1 MPNGQTNGIC
11 RHPIAIVGAA
21 CRLPGARN
29 VPEFWQIIRDGR
41 DMISGPSRERRAS
54 FVDKAPEYG
63 GFLDRIDGFDATF
76 FGMSAHEAV
85 RLDPSHRLLLET
97 VWEAVEDAG
106 IPADQLAGSRTG
118 VYTSCFATRYWDLLR
133 AQQMHDMHAVMGAHR
148 WSVPAG
154 RIAHLLDLRGP
165 SFGVEATCGS
175 ALVAVHLACQALR
188 LGEIETAIV
197 GSANLLMSQEDRSA
211 FRNAGII
218 SPTFRCRFGDQD
230 ADGYVPAEG
239 SVTLVLK
246 RLDDAVA
253 AGDRVYA
260 TIVGSAV
267 RGNGRQAD
275 SAGGTGTAGQE
286 DVLRAA
292 FDDAGIT
299 PADVDYVEAHGPGT
313 PAGDAVELTALR
325 HVLGNARERD
335 RPCLVG
341 SVKSNI
347 GHTEAAA
354 GLVGLLKAALAIQHR
369 TIPPTLHVRQPA
381 DVLRDDD
388 VPIELPATRRP
399 WPAADRPAFAG
410 VTSLGM
416 FGIGAHAVLT
426 EPPRDAGRDRLP
438 TPATQST
445 QEEPLLLPLSAH
457 DPPALQAL
465 ASAYAD
471 TMAATSNPTD
481 VCFSA
486 ATRRTHLPCRVAVTG
501 RGRAALAAALRE
513 VGAGNSPDMT
523 EHVPDHRPKVVFVFS
538 GQGSQWHGMGRDLLA
553 TDEAFAR
560 AMHECDAAIRAERGW
575 SLIDRLHDE
584 TPLTGDDEIQPALW
598 AMQVSL
604 AATWRQW
611 GVHPDLVIGHSM
623 GEVAAATV
631 AGALTP
637 RDGAAVICRR
647 SALVRTLPDP
657 GAMVAVGVG
666 EQEANAAIGDLAGQ
680 VNVAVINGA
689 HASVLAGSPDALST
703 VTDRLAESGAYCR
716 PVRAGYA
723 SHSPHVEPL
732 RDDLVQAL
740 GDLDPRPGRVAMWS
754 TALDRPVS
762 GDELD
767 ADYWMA
773 NIRRPVRFSS
783 AVEATLSDREP
794 VLFVEVSPH
803 PVLLPA
809 IEDEGAATTTPS
821 LVRGRPELE
830 TLLAN
835 LGAVY
840 ASGGEPDWT
849 SLYGDARFVP
859 LPSYPWQRTRFW
871 VPWQDRPATLPPVSP
886 QVPVAPGTRL
896 SVRPILPQTAQAL
909 AEHIARMAAEVLGA
923 VSGAVDQARPLT
935 TAGLDSLLATTLA
948 KRLAAELDVR
958 VQVHMLLGDQPV
970 HELAAELMARQP
982 SGPRDNRKPTTDEY
996 VPAVG

>member
-1 MPNGQTNGIC
+1 
-11 RHPIAIVGAA
+11 
-21 CRLPGARN
+21 
-29 VPEFWQIIRDGR
+29 
-41 DMISGPSRERRAS
+41 
-54 FVDKAPEYG
+54 
-63 GFLDRIDGFDATF
+63 
-76 FGMSAHEAV
+76 
-85 RLDPSHRLLLET
+85 
-97 VWEAVEDAG
+97 
-106 IPADQLAGSRTG
+106 
-118 VYTSCFATRYWDLLR
+118 
-133 AQQMHDMHAVMGAHR
+133 MHDMHAVMGAHR

-197 GSANLLMSQEDRSA
+197 GGANLLMSHEDRSG

-218 SPTFRCRFGDQD
+218 SPTFRCRFGDQH

-246 RLDDAVA
+246 PLADAVA

-325 HVLGNARERD
+325 RVLGTARERD

-369 TIPPTLHVRQPA
+369 RIPPTLHVRQPA

-388 VPIELPATRRP
+388 VPIELPATGRP
-399 WPAADRPAFAG
+399 WPEADRLAFAG

-426 EPPRDAGRDRLP
+426 EPPRDAGGDRLP
-438 TPATQST
+438 TPATQAPPE
-445 QEEPLLLPLSAH
+445 QPLLLPLSAH
-457 DPPALQAL
+457 DPAALRAL

-471 TMAATSNPTD
+471 TVATASNPAD

-501 RGRAALAAALRE
+501 RGRTALADALRE
-513 VGAGNSPDMT
+513 VGAGSSPGMT
-523 EHVPDHRPKVVFVFS
+523 EHLPERRPKVVFVFS

-553 TDEAFAR
+553 TEAAFTR
-560 AMHECDAAIRAERGW
+560 AMRECDAAIHAERGW
-575 SLIDRLHDE
+575 SLIERLHDE
-584 TPLTGDDEIQPALW
+584 TPLTSDDEIQPALW

-666 EQEANAAIGDLAGQ
+666 EQEANAAIGELAGQ

-703 VTDRLAESGAYCR
+703 VTDRLAEGGAYCR

-732 RDDLVQAL
+732 RDDLVRAL
-740 GDLDPRPGRVAMWS
+740 GDLDPRPGQVAMWS

-767 ADYWMA
+767 AEYWMA
-773 NIRRPVRFSS
+773 NLRRPVRFSS
-783 AVEATLSDREP
+783 AVDAALRDREP
-794 VLFVEVSPH
+794 VLFVEISPH

-809 IEDEGAATTTPS
+809 IEDEGAATTVTPS

-840 ASGGEPDWT
+840 ASGGEPDWA
-849 SLYGDARFVP
+849 SLYDGARFVP
-859 LPSYPWQRTRFW
+859 PPSYPWQRTRYW
-871 VPWQDRPATLPPVSP
+871 VPRKDRTATLPPASP
-886 QVPVAPGTRL
+886 QVPVSPGTRL
-896 SVRPILPQTAQAL
+896 SVRPIPPQTVPAL
-909 AEHIARMAAEVLGA
+909 AEHIARMAAEVLGTG
-923 VSGAVDQARPLT
+923 SGAVDQTRPLA
-935 TAGLDSLLATTLA
+935 TAGLDSLFATTLA

-958 VQVHMLLGDQPV
+958 VPVHALLGDRPV
-970 HELAAELMARQP
+970 HELAGELLARRRRP
-982 SGPRDNRKPTTDEY
+982 SGRCDNRKPTTGEY
-996 VPAVG
+996 VPAVS